1 MTLRTRLVVAA
12 AYLLVVV
19 VIAFEV
25 PVAVTIDRRGVTEL
39 RAEILKQ
46 TAVAAARVGD
56 PLARIGAAGSGA
68 DDTSIGSVVTST
80 ASQTGARVVIVDRE
94 GMVVADSS
102 GEAPP
107 GTLYATTDRPEF
119 AAALGGRIT
128 SSIRHSDTVGGDLV
142 VATVPVWEGQTVVG
156 AVRST
161 APLSQVRA
169 NVHRAWIGLA
179 GIGLA
184 VILVGLVLAWL
195 LATSLARPV
204 QALDRAAGEL
214 GAGDLDARATPEG
227 PEEIASL
234 AESFNR
240 MAVALGST
248 VRSQRDFVANASHQ
262 LRTPLTGLRLRL
274 EAVQAE
280 GGQAAQEAG
289 KALAEVDRLSALVDD
304 LLRLQSATAPGASGE
319 RTDLAEAAR
328 DAVDRWDR
336 EAERAGMTL
345 RVEAPPAVPAPASG
359 TDLAQVLDNLI
370 ENAIRYGERGGT
382 ITVSASDGGGG
393 SLVAVSDN
401 GPGIPAE
408 ERDRVFERFYRGSDG
423 RRHGS
428 GTGLGL
434 AIVGELAGRWG
445 GDARLGDSPEGGT
458 RVEVR
463 LPPCPPTVS

>member
-1 MTLRTRLVVAA
+1 VTLRTRLVVAA

-25 PVAVTIDRRGVTEL
+25 PIAVTIDRRGVTEL

-56 PLARIGAAGSGA
+56 PLATIADSDPGA
-68 DDTSIGSVVTST
+68 DDASISAVVTST
-80 ASQTGARVVIVDRE
+80 ASQTGARVVIVDQT
-94 GMVVADSS
+94 GHVVADSA
-102 GEAPP
+102 GEAAP
-107 GTLYATTDRPEF
+107 GALYATPDRPEF

-128 SSIRHSDTVGGDLV
+128 SSIRHSNTLGGDLI
-142 VATVPVWEGQTVVG
+142 VATVPVWEGSRVVG

-169 NVHRAWIGLA
+169 NVHRTWFGLA
-179 GIGLA
+179 LIGVAVIMVGLA
-184 VILVGLVLAWL
+184 LAWL

-204 QALDRAAGEL
+204 RALDRAAVDL
-214 GAGDLDARATPEG
+214 GAGDLDVRATPEG

-234 AESFNR
+234 AGSFNR
-240 MAVALGST
+240 MADALGST

-274 EAVQAE
+274 ESLQAE
-280 GGQAAQEAG
+280 GGHTAEEAG

-304 LLRLQSATAPGASGE
+304 LLRLQSATAPGATAE

-328 DAVDRWDR
+328 DAAERWER
-336 EAERAGMTL
+336 EASRAGMTL

-359 TDLAQVLDNLI
+359 ADLAQVLDNLI
-370 ENAIRYGERGGT
+370 ENSIRYGDPGGT
-382 ITVSASDGGGG
+382 ITVTAANGSGGTM
-393 SLVAVSDN
+393 VAVSDT
-401 GPGIPAE
+401 GPGIPPN
-408 ERDRVFERFYRGSDG
+408 ERDRVFERFYRGADG
-423 RRHGS
+423 RRRGA

-434 AIVGELAGRWG
+434 AIVGELARRWG
-445 GDARLGDSPEGGT
+445 GDAELSEAPGGGT
-458 RVEVR
+458 RVAIR
-463 LPPCPPTVS
+463 LPACPPTVS

>member
-1 MTLRTRLVVAA
+1 
-12 AYLLVVV
+12 LVVV

-25 PVAVTIDRRGVTEL
+25 PVAVTIDRRGVAEL
-39 RAEILKQ
+39 RAELLKQ

-56 PLARIGAAGSGA
+56 PLAALASPGGDKEDIGALVA
-68 DDTSIGSVVTST
+68 ST
-80 ASQTGARVVIVDRE
+80 ASQTGARVVVVDQAGR
-94 GMVVADSS
+94 VVADSAN
-102 GEAPP
+102 EAAP
-107 GTLYATTDRPEF
+107 GTLYATPDRPEF
-119 AAALGGRIT
+119 AAALSGRVT
-128 SSIRHSDTVGGDLV
+128 SSIRHSDTLDADLV
-142 VATVPVWEGQTVVG
+142 VATVPVWEGRTVVG

-169 NVHRAWIGLA
+169 NVHRAWIGLV

-184 VILVGLVLAWL
+184 VILVGLLLAWL

-204 QALDRAAGEL
+204 RALDRAAVGL
-214 GAGDLDARATPEG
+214 GGGDLDARATPEG

-234 AESFNR
+234 AVSFNR
-240 MAVALGST
+240 MAAALGST

-274 EAVQAE
+274 ESIQAE
-280 GGQAAQEAG
+280 GEPAAAEEAD

-304 LLRLQSATAPGASGE
+304 LLRLQSATSAGE
-319 RTDLAEAAR
+319 AGEQTDLAEMAR

-336 EAERAGMTL
+336 EADRAGMTL
-345 RVEAPPAVPAPASG
+345 VIEAPTTVPAAASS

-382 ITVSASDGGGG
+382 ITVRAGDEHGAAV
-393 SLVAVSDN
+393 VAVSDT
-401 GPGIPAE
+401 GPGIPAD
-408 ERDRVFERFYRGSDG
+408 ERDRVFERFFRGTGG
-423 RRHGS
+423 RRQGP

-445 GDARLGDSPEGGT
+445 GEARVSPSPEGGT

-463 LPPCPPTVS
+463 LPTSPPTVS